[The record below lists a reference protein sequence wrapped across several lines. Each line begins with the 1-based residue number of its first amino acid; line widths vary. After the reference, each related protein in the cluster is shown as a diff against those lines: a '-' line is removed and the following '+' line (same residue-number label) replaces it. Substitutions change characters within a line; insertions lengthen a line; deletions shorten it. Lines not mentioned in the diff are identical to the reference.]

1 MNALYE
7 VASGEK
13 CLASSPLIQNRLLS
27 EIYIKKI
34 IRGKTTLRTKFK
46 TDIRRATYPSWFEIK
61 IGTHLYETVTDNKL
75 HDEQNSEFF
84 QSAAKKK
91 KNLAT

>member
-1 MNALYE
+1 MRSAW
-7 VASGEK
+7 
-13 CLASSPLIQNRLLS
+13 PPPTLIQNRLLS

-34 IRGKTTLRTKFK
+34 IRGKTILRTKFK

-84 QSAAKKK
+84 PSAAKKK
-91 KNLAT
+91 ELSHILQILG